1 MADELDINVANT
13 RRQWDTS
20 SESSIMLD
28 SDMTLFVRP
37 LLLSCFSFGNVARQG
52 TYESPSRKEKQ
63 PVGMATRII
72 HH

>member
-1 MADELDINVANT
+1 MADELELNVANT

-37 LLLSCFSFGNVARQG
+37 LLLSCFFFGKVA
-52 TYESPSRKEKQ
+52 
-63 PVGMATRII
+63 
-72 HH
+72 